1 MEFTND
7 QKSMNGRAQN
17 QSVGTNAAV
26 GHKVVLLASPEA
38 HNTGQE
44 KIPSFH
50 MGDEVNSHPA
60 FRAAPGS
67 SNDKTKFE
75 RLDDRVSRIRCTV
88 LAVSI
93 L

>member
-1 MEFTND
+1 
-7 QKSMNGRAQN
+7 MNGRAQD
-17 QSVGTNAAV
+17 QSVGTNAGV
-26 GHKVVLLASPEA
+26 GHKAVLLASLEA

-44 KIPSFH
+44 QISSCN

-60 FRAAPGS
+60 FRAAYGS

-75 RLDDRVSRIRCTV
+75 RIDGRVSRIRCIA